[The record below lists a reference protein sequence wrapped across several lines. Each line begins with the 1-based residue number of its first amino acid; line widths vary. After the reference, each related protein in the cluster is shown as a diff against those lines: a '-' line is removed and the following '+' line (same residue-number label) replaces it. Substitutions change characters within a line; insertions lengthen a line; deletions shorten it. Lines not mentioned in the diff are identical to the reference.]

1 MELLGVEARRGTDVH
16 LIVPT
21 GARCFSTY
29 SAMVRTEEI
38 INFGCH

>member
-1 MELLGVEARRGTDVH
+1 MELLGVEAHRDIDVR
-16 LIVPT
+16 LIVST

-38 INFGCH
+38 INLRCR